1 MAFNIDLSDKTV
13 IITGVSSGIG
23 SIIAKMF
30 AKANANIAGCSLED
44 YGSPGVQNFIT
55 EVKNESGRLPLYVQA
70 DVVNSAELKNF
81 VNKTIEH
88 FGTIDILAS
97 NAGTNVYKG
106 AKDCSSE
113 DWNYNLKLNLESHW
127 NIALLC
133 KPYLEKNGDGVIIFN
148 ASCHAFNTTAGSF
161 PYNVA
166 KTGLKALIQTL
177 TVEWSPRIRTIGVAP
192 GFIETRLADEWFES
206 FPDPQGLR
214 SKIIEAY
221 PMKRL
226 GTPEEIG
233 GWFVFLA
240 SKYAAFSAGQTYLID
255 GGQAALM
262 MDC

>member
-13 IITGVSSGIG
+13 IVTGVSSGIG
-23 SIIAKMF
+23 TIIARMF
-30 AKANANIAGCSLED
+30 AKANANIAGCSLEGYD
-44 YGSPGVQNFIT
+44 DPGVQNFIN
-55 EVKNESGRLPLYVQA
+55 EVKNESGRVPLYVQA
-70 DVVNSAELKNF
+70 NVTNSSELKDF
-81 VNKTIEH
+81 VDKTVQH
-88 FGTIDILAS
+88 FGTINILAS

-106 AKDCSSE
+106 AKDCSAE
-113 DWNYNLKLNLESHW
+113 DWSYNIKLNLESHW

-133 KPYLEKNGDGVIIFN
+133 KPYLEKNGEGVIIFN
-148 ASCHAFNTTAGSF
+148 TSCHAFNTTAGSF

-177 TVEWSPRIRTIGVAP
+177 TAEWSPTIRTLGVAP
-192 GFIETRLADEWFES
+192 GFIETRLADEWFRS
-206 FPDPQGLR
+206 FPDPEGVKA
-214 SKIIEAY
+214 KIIKAY

-255 GGQAALM
+255 GGQAAIM
-262 MDC
+262 MDS